1 MPNRPALC
9 QGTTS
14 IACPERSRRV
24 PQMQQKTSG
33 FSPWGMYFHTRRGAP
48 STPRLCFCGLGGT
61 EPPIVATSRHQY
73 GGSRGFQP
81 PHKANKSTSGFSP
94 GGMACGSISPLA
106 RFVRHFLER
115 LAYCRNLA
123 GPCRRLDFRA
133 ANPPGPA
140 HSRTLRRFSGAIPTL
155 AHNR

>member
-1 MPNRPALC
+1 
-9 QGTTS
+9 
-14 IACPERSRRV
+14 
-24 PQMQQKTSG
+24 
-33 FSPWGMYFHTRRGAP
+33 MYFHTRRGAP

-61 EPPIVATSRHQY
+61 EPPIVATPRHQY

-123 GPCRRLDFRA
+123 GPCRRLNFRA

-140 HSRTLRRFSGAIPTL
+140 HSRTLRRFRGVIVRAPPKTWSMRALLATIEKVSGLHVILGKRIDFVGSSISSWTS
-155 AHNR
+155 